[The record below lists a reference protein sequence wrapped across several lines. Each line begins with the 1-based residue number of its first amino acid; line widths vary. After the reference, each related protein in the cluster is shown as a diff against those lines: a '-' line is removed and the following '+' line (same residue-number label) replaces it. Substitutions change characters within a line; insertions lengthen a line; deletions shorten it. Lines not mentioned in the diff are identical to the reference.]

1 MNNNFKKSIEL
12 SILYTVSQC
21 LVKLQKS
28 EESWINNPSI
38 IRLDVF
44 KNDFIR
50 LIALK

>member
-1 MNNNFKKSIEL
+1 MKSIEL
-12 SILYTVSQC
+12 SILYTVSQWNS
-21 LVKLQKS
+21 KS